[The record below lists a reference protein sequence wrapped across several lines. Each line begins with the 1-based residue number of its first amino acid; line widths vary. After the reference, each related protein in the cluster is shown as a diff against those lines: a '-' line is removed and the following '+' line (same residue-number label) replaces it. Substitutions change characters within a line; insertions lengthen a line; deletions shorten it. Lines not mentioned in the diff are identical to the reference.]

1 MKKLISLLLVF
12 AMLLCYVPMGVFAAE
27 EAYYVAGNA
36 ELCGSAWACDDA
48 NNKMTLNADG
58 LYEKTFEAVPAGEHA
73 FKVTDGTWDN
83 SWGLNGGSAN
93 YLLTTTVEQDVTIL
107 FNAETKAIEVVLS
120 EEEVVAPAVSYYV
133 AGTAELCGNAW
144 SCDDANNKMT
154 LNDEGLYEKTFE
166 NVPAA
171 NHEFKI
177 TDGSW
182 SNSWGNGGDNYKF
195 TTTEVRDVTILF
207 NAETKAIEV
216 VLGDVVPGET
226 EPSEPVETEPVETE
240 PVETEPVVEEKYYS
254 VAGSDTLCGSGWN
267 PADVNNKMT
276 LNADGLYE
284 KYFINVPAGTHEFK
298 ITNGSWS
305 QNWGA
310 DGVPDGANIS
320 FTTEEVMNVRITFDD
335 VNLVIAY
342 ELIDIAYYTVA
353 GTEDLCGSGWNP
365 ADGANQMY
373 LDADGLYKKLFK
385 SVPAG
390 HHEFKVTD
398 GTWNNSWGMDGGNY
412 VFDTTEVQNVTI
424 TFNAETKE
432 IGVIFSEA
440 TAPDPVGPTEPVEYD
455 ITINVHYYRPDGDY
469 SNWEVHMW
477 NGVESLSATR
487 KFAEETVSYDGKDWK
502 VATYYADASDVW
514 VGFII
519 KTPSWTKDPDGDR
532 HIDISDVTGGTV
544 NVYAVSGSALND
556 FVTDKSQATLGA
568 KVTAAIYNYKTSTIQ
583 VTLSYP
589 LEDATVDTFQLEGP
603 DGQMTISKIEKLD
616 DKNYIL
622 TYEGIIDEMGVYT
635 LYFNEVPCKVTIPN
649 TYSTADFEAEF
660 TYEGDDL
667 GATWSAE
674 STTFRLWAPT
684 AAKVLVNLYSAG
696 EGGEKL
702 GEYEMT
708 ADVNG
713 TWVATVA
720 GDLNGTYYTYSVT
733 RKGET
738 VEAVDPY
745 ARTTGVNGN
754 RAMVV
759 DLDSTDPAGWEN
771 DTYVTQDNYTDAVI
785 WELHVRDFS
794 IDESSGVSAANR
806 GKYLAFTELGTTIPG
821 TEVSTGVS
829 YMVDLGVNYVHLL
842 PVYDINSVD
851 ETTGGYNWGYDPKNY
866 NVPEGSYSTDPYNG
880 AVRVTEFKQMVQS
893 LHNQGIGVIMDV
905 VYNHVADAGQFCF
918 NQIVPGYFSR
928 IHDDGSYQ
936 SNSGCGNDT
945 ASERSMVRKY
955 IVDSVLYWCEEYH
968 IDGFRWD
975 LVGLIDYETINAVME
990 EVHKVNPDIIFY
1002 GEGWEMCSWT
1012 TKDEGTYASDPYSKK
1027 MTIQPNDHLVN
1038 TEAGVFAFFND
1049 TIRNVIHGGV
1059 FTATDKGFVCGMNAG
1074 TKETVTLGYMG
1085 NSNWGSNGASVDTPL
1100 QTINY
1105 ASCHDN
1111 YTLFDNFTVDAL
1123 DLKGLALS
1131 AENAASVVEQAADY
1145 NRLAAAYYITAQGVP
1160 FIHAGE
1166 EMLRSKPAV
1175 DAENNFVFDHNSY
1188 SSGDEINAIKWYTLT
1203 RPEVETSY
1211 EYYKG
1216 LIAFRK
1222 AHPALRMTT
1231 EAEIQ
1236 AAMEVLETGSDN
1248 IIAIVNNGGNGD
1260 DSVILTIINASAN
1273 AETFTLPEGEWNVY
1287 VNKDSAG
1294 TDVLDTVSG
1303 TVEVE
1308 STSAMILVKD
1318 DAGTGLPCDDGHHV
1332 PGLHFIDKE
1341 TGFCEYCGIPC
1352 RTSGTVVWAIEEDG
1366 TMIMY
1371 GIGENGAG
1379 ELDFYDDRWTDY
1391 ADKVTSLVVEE
1402 GVTGKIYDFTYFDKL
1417 VSVSLPEGI
1426 TEIGSGAFAFCT
1438 SLEQVNFP
1446 ESLTCIDS
1454 NAFQGC
1460 AKLTEVHLP
1469 AALKDFG
1476 ARPFGG
1482 CSNLTG
1488 IWVDAENPYYTNDAF
1503 GVLFNKDMTVL
1514 EEAPGALSGNYVIP
1528 ETVSSIQWAAF
1539 DGCTKLTGVEIPDGV
1554 TMLDLELFNN
1564 CTSLKSITIPAS
1576 VNHLF
1581 TDVFKGCTGLET
1593 VIFEGDV
1600 PFMHGAFRGLTLTAY
1615 YPAGNDTWTE
1625 EKLQDCGGNITWI
1638 ALGEAKLEAPVVKVS
1653 NVAST
1658 GKIKLTWNKVDGA
1671 AKYEVYRSTDKKT
1684 WKLLKTLTGTSLTN
1698 TSTEAG
1704 ELYYYYVVAVDANG
1718 NTSDSS
1724 KIVSRRCDLPQP
1736 AISLSNVAS
1745 TGKIKISWNK
1755 IEGAVKYEVYRST
1768 DNKTWTLLKAVTGT
1782 SLTNTSTEAGTLYY
1796 YKVKAIASSSG
1807 ANSAFSEVKSR
1818 RCDLAQPSI
1827 TSLTIIASTGKIK
1840 VKWAAVEGA
1849 VKYELY
1855 CSTDNEN
1862 WTKLIT
1868 TKGTTVNHNSAVAGT
1883 RYYYKVKAIASDTS
1897 ANSAYSVVKSG
1908 YCDLA
1913 RPTLTVELN
1922 SKDKPV
1928 LTWNKVEGAVKYEV
1942 YRSTDGKT
1950 WTKLIT
1956 TTGTKVNNTSAV
1968 SGTTYY
1974 YKVRAIASVSSANSA
1989 YSTVQ
1994 SITAG

>member
-27 EAYYVAGNA
+27 EAYYVAGTA
-36 ELCGSAWACDDA
+36 ELCGSAWSCDDA
-48 NNKMTLNADG
+48 NNKMTLNAEGLYEKTFADVPAGSHEFKVTDGTWDNSWGKNGGSVNYTFTTEKVQTVTITFNAESKEIKVYLDGVAVEEPVVEQGYYVAGSGTLCGANWDPGYAANKMTLNADG
-58 LYEKTFEAVPAGEHA
+58 LYEKTFEKVPAG
-73 FKVTDGTWDN
+73 T
-83 SWGLNGGSAN
+83 
-93 YLLTTTVEQDVTIL
+93 
-107 FNAETKAIEVVLS
+107 
-120 EEEVVAPAVSYYV
+120 
-133 AGTAELCGNAW
+133 
-144 SCDDANNKMT
+144 
-154 LNDEGLYEKTFE
+154 
-166 NVPAA
+166 
-171 NHEFKI
+171 HEFKI

-182 SNSWGNGGDNYKF
+182 DNSWGKDGGWDNYSF
-195 TTTEVRDVTILF
+195 TTTEETNVTILF
-207 NAETKAIEV
+207 NADTKAIEV

-226 EPSEPVETEPVETE
+226 EPSEPVETE

-320 FTTEEVMNVRITFDD
+320 FTTEEVMNVRVTFDD

-342 ELIDIAYYTVA
+342 ELIDIEPYYVA
-353 GTEDLCGSGWNP
+353 GSDSLCGVGWDPGYAENK
-365 ADGANQMY
+365 MY
-373 LDADGLYKKLFK
+373 LDADGLYKKTFQN
-385 SVPAG
+385 VAAG
-390 HHEFKVTD
+390 THECKITAGSWDTNWGVD
-398 GTWNNSWGMDGGNY
+398 GPNGSNY
-412 VFDTTEVQNVTI
+412 TFTTEEAHDVTI
-424 TFNAETKE
+424 TFNPETLE
-432 IGVIFSEA
+432 IGHILAEA
-440 TAPDPVGPTEPVEYD
+440 TEPALPPEPVEYD

-684 AAKVLVNLYSAG
+684 AAKVLVNLYTAG
-696 EGGEKL
+696 NDGEKTASI
-702 GEYEMT
+702 EMT
-708 ADVNG
+708 QDVNG
-713 TWVATVA
+713 TWVASVA

-955 IVDSVLYWCEEYH
+955 IVDSVLYWAEEYH

-1012 TKDEGTYASDPYSKK
+1012 TKDEGAYASDPYSKK
-1027 MTIQPNDHLVN
+1027 MTIQPNDHMVN

-1059 FTATDKGFVCGMNAG
+1059 FTATDKGFVCGNLNEG
-1074 TKETVTLGYMG
+1074 TKTTVTLGYMG
-1085 NSNWGSNGASVDTPL
+1085 NSNWGSNNSSVDTPL

-1166 EMLRSKPAV
+1166 EMLRSKPTV

-1248 IIAIVNNGGNGD
+1248 IIAIVNNGGNGED
-1260 DSVILTIINASAN
+1260 AVILTIINASAN

-1308 STSAMILVKD
+1308 STSAMILVK
-1318 DAGTGLPCDDGHHV
+1318 AEATVIASG
-1332 PGLHFIDKE
+1332 
-1341 TGFCEYCGIPC
+1341 
-1352 RTSGTVVWAIEEDG
+1352 TSGTTEWVIKSDG
-1366 TMIMY
+1366 TMVIY
-1371 GIGENGAG
+1371 GTGENGAG
-1379 ELDFYDDRWTDY
+1379 ELDPNITGWEKY
-1391 ADKVTSLVVEE
+1391 ADQVTSLVVEE
-1402 GVTGKIYDFTYFDKL
+1402 GVTGEIYDFTYFDKL

-1426 TEIGSGAFAFCT
+1426 TEIGKGAFALCT

-1460 AKLTEVHLP
+1460 TKLTEVHLP

-1488 IWVDAENPYYTNDAF
+1488 IWVDAENPYFTNDAF

-1625 EKLQDCGGNITWI
+1625 EKLQDCGGNVTWI

-1684 WKLLKTLTGTSLTN
+1684 WKLLKTVTGTSLTN

-1704 ELYYYYVVAVDANG
+1704 ELYYYYVVAVDAKG

-1736 AISLSNVAS
+1736 VISLSNVAS

-1913 RPTLTVELN
+1913 RPTLTVSLN

-1950 WTKLIT
+1950 WTKMIT
-1956 TTGTKVNNTSAV
+1956 TTGTKLTHSSAV